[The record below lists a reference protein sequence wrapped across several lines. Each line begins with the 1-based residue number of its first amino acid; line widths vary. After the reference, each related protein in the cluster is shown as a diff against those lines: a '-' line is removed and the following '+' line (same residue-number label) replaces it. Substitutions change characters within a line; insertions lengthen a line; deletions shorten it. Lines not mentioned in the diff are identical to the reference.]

1 MKWNKQEN
9 VSKRK
14 SQQEVGDDLS
24 SGVPNLFPEVNTLQ
38 V

>member
-14 SQQEVGDDLS
+14 SQQVGDDLS